1 MTEERF
7 NELSAILPIHSEG
20 EKQVVNARDLH
31 EVLGIQTRFN
41 DWIGEALRRSYL
53 TENEDYTIVNIDA
66 YGNVIPEG
74 DTDKF
79 VRKREYAITVDASKH
94 LALMCA
100 NRKGKE
106 VRDYFIQAEKMKR
119 QYELEEARNTPTL
132 SMDSIEY
139 ELIKNMPYDPGDKI
153 GAMEAYILLYKEK
166 NAIERKLDKTSKELA
181 RRAEHTTMF
190 YNFATKIADNEINI
204 DDAAKEMTAYGIK
217 IGPNKFKDYLAEV
230 KFLVRHTRKLSLS
243 QAAISKGYA
252 LYHKSWERC
261 FGAVYNVQRI
271 YITSKGFENIVKA
284 IHGNCR
290 EIFLKYGSFYT
301 KEEVEEL
308 TNPFI

>member
-1 MTEERF
+1 MKNSKDLNDLIPF
-7 NELSAILPIHSEG
+7 HQEG
-20 EKQVVNARDLH
+20 DITVVNARDVHAAL
-31 EVLGIQTRFN
+31 ENETRFR
-41 DWIGEALRRSYL
+41 DWITEIL
-53 TENEDYTIVNIDA
+53 TSCSFREGIDYVIVKYDVF
-66 YGNVIPEG
+66 GNQIPEG
-74 DTDKF
+74 DTTTHVHK
-79 VRKREYAITVDASKH
+79 KEYAVSIDMAKH
-94 LALMCA
+94 MALMS
-100 NRKGKE
+100 RGKRSEE

-261 FGAVYNVQRI
+261 FGAMYNVQRI